1 MFHLC
6 QFTFSDKV
14 GPVAN
19 LKGRN
24 VMDDGGKYRAPALD
38 KGLDILELLAGS
50 PTGLSQAEIAK
61 SLGRTTNENYRMLDT
76 LVRRHY
82 VTRTPEG
89 DRYMLSLKL
98 LVLANQHPPRRRILD
113 IAEPLMRRLS
123 IESEQSCH
131 LAIWEDGDV
140 VIAAT
145 FSAPGNWRQS
155 LRTGSVIGIYN
166 TGSGRILTAFQTP
179 ETRAR
184 MLAEHNLVVGEN
196 EIERTTFEADLE
208 RLRKT
213 GCAVEPSGTVRGTT
227 NISFPVL
234 DPTGSAIAALTCP
247 YIERIDGYP
256 APTTEQV
263 TDMYRAASQD
273 IAKQI
278 NGM

>member
-1 MFHLC
+1 
-6 QFTFSDKV
+6 
-14 GPVAN
+14 
-19 LKGRN
+19 
-24 VMDDGGKYRAPALD
+24 MDDGGKYRAPALD

-61 SLGRTTNENYRMLDT
+61 ALGRTTNENYRMLDT

-82 VTRTPEG
+82 VTRSPEG
-89 DRYMLSLKL
+89 DRFMLSLKL

-113 IAEPLMRRLS
+113 IAEPLMRQLS

-140 VIAAT
+140 VIAST

-179 ETRAR
+179 ENRRR
-184 MLAEHNLVVGEN
+184 MLAEHNLVVGE
-196 EIERTTFEADLE
+196 ERMDDAAFEADLK
-208 RLRKT
+208 RLREA

-234 DPTGSAIAALTCP
+234 DPSGNAIAALTCP

-256 APTTEQV
+256 SPKVERVTE
-263 TDMYRAASQD
+263 MFGIAAQE
-273 IAKQI
+273 IGHQI
-278 NGM
+278 NGT